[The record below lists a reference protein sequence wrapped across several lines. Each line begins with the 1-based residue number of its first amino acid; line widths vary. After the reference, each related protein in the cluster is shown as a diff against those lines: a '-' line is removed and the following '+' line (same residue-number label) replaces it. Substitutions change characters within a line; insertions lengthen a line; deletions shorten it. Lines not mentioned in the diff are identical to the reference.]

1 MVTVYGNGNILT
13 MEGGKNPDYISVK
26 DGIIEKIGFGRPG
39 KSDRY
44 IDLDGRT
51 LMPSFIDSHSHLS
64 GSAYSLLKIDLGG
77 AESIDEIL
85 KKIKV
90 YIEENK
96 KEHAWITAGG
106 YDHNELREK
115 RHITSSE
122 LDGVSGSNAV
132 VIEHRSGHFGV
143 FNTEAA
149 RRLEICDAENGLLKE
164 SEYIEKTGKIP
175 SPDIKTM
182 TEAFKRAQR
191 KYFSY
196 GITTAQEGYGLESL
210 LPLYRQL
217 VYSDAL
223 DIDTVVYP
231 DFESIEK
238 WQAAFPNSVK
248 RYDRN
253 FKIGGMK
260 IMLDGSP
267 QGKTAWVSEPYIG
280 GGTGFSAMTDEQ
292 VAEALGWA
300 KERNIQVIAHCNG
313 DMACGQFIEGVE
325 RIGNRRAV
333 IIHAQLIRENQ
344 LDKVKEYGMIPS
356 FFAGHIYHWGDV
368 HIENLGLG
376 RAEKISP
383 LKSALD
389 RDILFTLHQDSPVTE
404 PDMFETIWCAVTR
417 QTKNGITLGKSERID
432 RLSALRA
439 VTYNAAFQYG
449 EEDFKGSIRVGAAAD
464 LIITDDDPLKAE
476 NIRKIRVLETIKR
489 GKTVYK
495 A

>member
-1 MVTVYGNGNILT
+1 
-13 MEGGKNPDYISVK
+13 
-26 DGIIEKIGFGRPG
+26 
-39 KSDRY
+39 
-44 IDLDGRT
+44 
-51 LMPSFIDSHSHLS
+51 
-64 GSAYSLLKIDLGG
+64 
-77 AESIDEIL
+77 
-85 KKIKV
+85 
-90 YIEENK
+90 
-96 KEHAWITAGG
+96 
-106 YDHNELREK
+106 
-115 RHITSSE
+115 
-122 LDGVSGSNAV
+122 
-132 VIEHRSGHFGV
+132 
-143 FNTEAA
+143 
-149 RRLEICDAENGLLKE
+149 
-164 SEYIEKTGKIP
+164 
-175 SPDIKTM
+175 
-182 TEAFKRAQR
+182 
-191 KYFSY
+191 
-196 GITTAQEGYGLESL
+196 
-210 LPLYRQL
+210 
-217 VYSDAL
+217 
-223 DIDTVVYP
+223 
-231 DFESIEK
+231 
-238 WQAAFPNSVK
+238 
-248 RYDRN
+248 
-253 FKIGGMK
+253 
-260 IMLDGSP
+260 
-267 QGKTAWVSEPYIG
+267 
-280 GGTGFSAMTDEQ
+280 

-356 FFAGHIYHWGDV
+356 FFVGHIYHWGDV

-439 VTYNAAFQYG
+439 VTYNAACQYG